1 MVTLMAVMVAIGTW
15 VINETINL
23 LIFKISEPILYILQS
38 VVYFDEITLEL
49 SELLFNAILVSFDD
63 VVLFIQLLQLIL
75 NLDLNWV
82 VVCGSL
88 FHRKWLRPI
97 ILTLTHRMRIR
108 ALNSKFFFER
118 APIFSYDFLAEK
130 TFSCFLNFWLL

>member
-1 MVTLMAVMVAIGTW
+1 MVTLMAVMVTIGTW

-49 SELLFNAILVSFDD
+49 SELLFTAILVSFDD

-82 VVCGSL
+82 IVCGSL
-88 FHRKWLRPI
+88 FHRK
-97 ILTLTHRMRIR
+97 
-108 ALNSKFFFER
+108 
-118 APIFSYDFLAEK
+118 
-130 TFSCFLNFWLL
+130 